1 MNRAVDVSSS
11 TNRIVRITPII
22 VIATPII
29 AFLVY
34 YEFYPA
40 ITPLLNPDSDG
51 YLQFAAYR
59 TGGYPFFLELLKPLI
74 RDVSDYALAQR
85 LLFAS
90 AVFVLA
96 FQLLRSFGSLILTV
110 FVEFALLGIP
120 AVNAYHFQII
130 TESLFL
136 STSAFFLAATVSHLR
151 SGSWSSL
158 AVAFAISGYAVA
170 IRPSGLA
177 FVPAVAGLLLLA
189 PRSSLPKTIWVR
201 LFIAFAPLLLVLLFE
216 NLFYHARHPGP
227 RESLLANQMFG
238 KAGMIEVSD
247 ASELIGL
254 APALTKPLQIDL
266 EINLAPV
273 RRLIADAPN
282 LPTRCWLVQNYE
294 LFTEYHFAIEQRAAL
309 ATSRDGQAVVKGAW
323 SRLRHGFPDYI
334 RLSFDHWRCLWTLS
348 LFDLDELAAL
358 YSYLDNRRPL
368 PLAQALPDTPSLFS
382 NSYRARISLFVLR
395 AGMVGGGLLLAF
407 SFAVLLVQWSR
418 GRQPNL
424 MVTVSAVCGVIV
436 HGGFLISALGG
447 LGIPR
452 YAIGL
457 WVPFVLGSCLSILWV
472 FNAVPNVLFPT
483 RIARD
488 LTRTNR

>member
-1 MNRAVDVSSS
+1 MMIRAADVSSS
-11 TNRIVRITPII
+11 PNRVVRFTSII
-22 VIATPII
+22 VIATPVM

-59 TGGYPFFLELLKPLI
+59 TGGYPFFLELLKPII

-90 AVFVLA
+90 AVFLLA
-96 FQLLRSFGSLILTV
+96 FQVLRSFGSLILTV

-136 STSAFFLAATVSHLR
+136 SASAFFLAATVSHLR

-158 AVAFAISGYAVA
+158 AVASAISGYAVA

-238 KAGMIEVSD
+238 KAGM
-247 ASELIGL
+247 
-254 APALTKPLQIDL
+254 
-266 EINLAPV
+266 
-273 RRLIADAPN
+273 
-282 LPTRCWLVQNYE
+282 
-294 LFTEYHFAIEQRAAL
+294 
-309 ATSRDGQAVVKGAW
+309 
-323 SRLRHGFPDYI
+323 
-334 RLSFDHWRCLWTLS
+334 
-348 LFDLDELAAL
+348 
-358 YSYLDNRRPL
+358 
-368 PLAQALPDTPSLFS
+368 
-382 NSYRARISLFVLR
+382 
-395 AGMVGGGLLLAF
+395 
-407 SFAVLLVQWSR
+407 
-418 GRQPNL
+418 
-424 MVTVSAVCGVIV
+424 
-436 HGGFLISALGG
+436 
-447 LGIPR
+447 
-452 YAIGL
+452 
-457 WVPFVLGSCLSILWV
+457 
-472 FNAVPNVLFPT
+472 
-483 RIARD
+483 
-488 LTRTNR
+488 